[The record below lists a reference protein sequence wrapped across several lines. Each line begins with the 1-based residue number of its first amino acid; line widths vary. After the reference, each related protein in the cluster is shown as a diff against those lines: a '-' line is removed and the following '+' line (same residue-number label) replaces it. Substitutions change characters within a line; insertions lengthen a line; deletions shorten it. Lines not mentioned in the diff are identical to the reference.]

1 MPTYTAEAVW
11 TRGEQPFVDKRYSR
25 RHVVRFD
32 GGAELPASSSPHS
45 VPPPYSDLSAV
56 DPEEALVG
64 AVASCHLL
72 WFLSLAARD
81 GFRVDRYED
90 AAVGTMAPNPHG
102 KLAIDVVTLHPRVT
116 FGEHRPTR
124 AQFVALHAEAHHEC
138 AIAHSLR
145 GEVRCEPEIVET
157 GGGR

>member
-1 MPTYTAEAVW
+1 MATYTAAAVW
-11 TRGEQPFVDKRYSR
+11 TRGEQPFVDKRYRR

-32 GGAELPASSSPHS
+32 GGVEMPASSSPHS
-45 VPPPYSDLSAV
+45 VPAPYSDLAAV

-90 AAVGTMAPNPHG
+90 AASATMAPNAHG

-116 FGEHRPTR
+116 FSGERRPTP
-124 AQFVALHAEAHHEC
+124 AQFAALHDEAHHEC

-145 GEVRCEPEIVET
+145 GEVRCEPTMVEVP
-157 GGGR
+157 